1 MDVIKILLTLIDS
14 VTPMLRTTYIKRS
27 FTSMFARFTTT
38 DSQMT
43 DFLTLRE
50 LSDLPTLNGL
60 VS

>member
-27 FTSMFARFTTT
+27 STSMFARFTTT

-60 VS
+60 IS